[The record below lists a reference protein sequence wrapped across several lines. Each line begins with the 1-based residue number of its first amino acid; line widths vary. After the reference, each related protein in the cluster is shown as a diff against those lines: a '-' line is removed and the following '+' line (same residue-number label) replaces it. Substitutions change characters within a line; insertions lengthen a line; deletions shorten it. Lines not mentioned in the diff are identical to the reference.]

1 MTGRVSSVPV
11 AVFGPEAQS
20 TTAQSQVRSASP
32 QQRGI
37 CMAEKRGEAVE
48 HGCIV
53 LICIF
58 GCGGRGQGTQEV
70 VCARAG
76 AIVQQQPRGLQV
88 LDTGD
93 ALEET
98 VMFCVLELQRLLGVH
113 VTAKKCAK
121 DREPLF
127 GWQRPVPDPDLGV

>member
-1 MTGRVSSVPV
+1 
-11 AVFGPEAQS
+11 
-20 TTAQSQVRSASP
+20 
-32 QQRGI
+32 
-37 CMAEKRGEAVE
+37 MAEKRGEAVE

-70 VCARAG
+70 VRARAG
-76 AIVQQQPRGLQV
+76 AIVQQQLRGLHV

-93 ALEET
+93 ALEES
-98 VMFCVLELQRLLGVH
+98 VMFRALELQSLLDVR
-113 VTAKKCAK
+113 VSAKGCAK

-127 GWQRPVPDPDLGV
+127 SGSAQSPTQTWASWSSCRAEIPAGSSTCAWAQSGS